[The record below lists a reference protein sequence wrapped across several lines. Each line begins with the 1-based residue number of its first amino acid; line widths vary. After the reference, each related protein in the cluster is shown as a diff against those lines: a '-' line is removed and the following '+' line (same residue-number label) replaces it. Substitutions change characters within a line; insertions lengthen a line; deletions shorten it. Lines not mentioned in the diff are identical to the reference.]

1 MRFCENENEN
11 LEDKEQENHLAIPE
25 LTSSI
30 KTFFQSPLR
39 NVMMSLLH
47 VIYNNIYPSFNMIL
61 IACIFMV
68 NFSFSFHRNCSTQWL
83 KCY

>member
-25 LTSSI
+25 LSSSI

-47 VIYNNIYPSFNMIL
+47 VIYNNLPF
-61 IACIFMV
+61 F
-68 NFSFSFHRNCSTQWL
+68 
-83 KCY
+83 